1 MKKKT
6 IAMFFI
12 SFAIL
17 SMSACGDSQP
27 PEAEIT
33 DSSISEP
40 NSSTATN
47 DVISS
52 ADDSSEQY
60 ESSPYEIVDAFI
72 ADYNELSQTPI
83 ENIIEIDINDKDG
96 EYYRTEFRLLAFED
110 APAICG
116 SIGNSSIEVIN
127 YGTMSKDGLRIYVSS
142 DTYDAMKEI
151 LENSMK
157 IFDPSVSVSDIET
170 SVYNLIDSNNPGFSF
185 LLGETSGVF
194 EKQEDSFD
202 FMLDDNRF
210 IQHQKE

>member
-110 APAICG
+110 APAI
-116 SIGNSSIEVIN
+116 
-127 YGTMSKDGLRIYVSS
+127 
-142 DTYDAMKEI
+142 
-151 LENSMK
+151 
-157 IFDPSVSVSDIET
+157 
-170 SVYNLIDSNNPGFSF
+170 
-185 LLGETSGVF
+185 
-194 EKQEDSFD
+194 
-202 FMLDDNRF
+202 
-210 IQHQKE
+210 

>member
-170 SVYNLIDSNNPGFSF
+170 SVYNLIVQIILGFRSY
-185 LLGETSGVF
+185 
-194 EKQEDSFD
+194 
-202 FMLDDNRF
+202 
-210 IQHQKE
+210 